1 MPSAPD
7 AVSRDDHL
15 ITTLPGGRL
24 RVAVLDGVTSG
35 PDTPELAGID
45 GGAAAA
51 ACLRAVL
58 RAEDDV
64 LRAAESAG
72 RFLRR
77 PALIPRSQPQT
88 CAVICDLPPRA
99 DTGQPS
105 IVRFGDCEAWVRV
118 LDRWRPVLAG
128 SCLTP
133 DAAGRLREWKRAHP
147 DATLEEA
154 IVAES
159 LLTRDA
165 AAYVTAPVGCLPDVR
180 PEWGA
185 LPAFDELV
193 LASDG
198 ALLTPERLSDIEEWL
213 MARPHEDDVTV
224 LRVRPA

>member
-1 MPSAPD
+1 
-7 AVSRDDHL
+7 
-15 ITTLPGGRL
+15 
-24 RVAVLDGVTSG
+24 VLDGVTPA
-35 PDTPELAGID
+35 PDTPEIAGID

-51 ACLRAVL
+51 ACFRAVL

-64 LRAAESAG
+64 LRAAKSVG

-77 PALIPRSQPQT
+77 PTLSPRSQPQT

-99 DTGQPS
+99 DSRRAS

-133 DAAGRLREWKRAHP
+133 DATGRLVHWQREHP
-147 DATLEEA
+147 SATLDEA
-154 IVAES
+154 VVAES
-159 LLTRDA
+159 LLTGE
-165 AAYVTAPVGCLPDVR
+165 AAYVTAPVGCLPEVR

-198 ALLTPERLSDIEEWL
+198 ARLTPERLDDIEAWVTALRGE
-213 MARPHEDDVTV
+213 APPAAEPKPFDDVTV
-224 LRVRPA
+224 LRVRGV